1 VTLAEHIPPYDIA
14 AVSRRLF
21 IDTETRSRVDISDG
35 TDLYTRAAECLIV
48 TYAFETGPA
57 KIWEPWKDPIAPDDL
72 WAALHDP
79 NVTLVAHNSSFDR
92 LVMLRALNIDI
103 PVERW
108 ECTMARACAHGFPGS
123 LEALGQVCGLPPDKQ
138 KLVEDGKLIDTFCV
152 PQRATDRFIEPWEM
166 PNEWAR
172 FCNYALRDTEALR
185 AIYNAL
191 PAHNYQGDNLR
202 SWRLDQLVNER
213 GFGFDR
219 SLAEAAVSFLADAK
233 TASDVVMS
241 ANSQGRVH
249 AATQRN
255 RLLRYLREHCNIDIE
270 SLRASEV
277 RDWLESD
284 DLDPIARTL
293 LEQRLEAG
301 KSAASKFKRGL
312 VLVGP
317 QDRIRHSVRWS
328 GAGRTGRH
336 AHRGFQPGNMARP
349 ALSVRRPEG
358 HEHAGQIELA
368 PVKASYIDDVIIP
381 GIYSKQALN
390 EPLIYGGPN
399 EACALAVRHAI
410 VAAPGNEILAG
421 DFKNIES
428 VITAWVAGEALQI
441 SAFQSSFE
449 NPKDKSKDVYCILA
463 GKILGKPPTEV
474 TDTERQ
480 MGKVMILAFGFGGG
494 VSALVNMALAYQLD
508 LTPLPAL
515 IFPTATAEQM
525 AKADKAWR
533 RAFLMGEDFE
543 LQRDVYMACDVLKQA
558 YRTANSAIDQLRK
571 DIDIATK
578 NAVAHPMANVF
589 TVGRCKIWCTGS
601 FLVIEL
607 PSGRRLLYAVP
618 RLQTEEIKDP
628 EGGKPWTSS
637 YITYATARGKS
648 WHRERAWS
656 GLFVENIVQ
665 AIANDVLRAAMLR
678 VHMDTLTVAPVARYL
693 NDLPR
698 GSRTA
703 ISLHVHDEIC
713 LDVPKGSYP
722 KERFLRVLTERPK
735 WGLDLPIAADI
746 WVCGRYGKR

>member
-1 VTLAEHIPPYDIA
+1 MSA
-14 AVSRRLF
+14 LF
-21 IDTETRSRVDISDG
+21 FDTETRSRTDIRDG
-35 TDLYTRAAECLIV
+35 TDLYTRDAECLIL

-57 KIWEPWKDPIAPDDL
+57 KIWEPWKDPICPQDL
-72 WAALHDP
+72 WDAFHDP
-79 NVTLVAHNSSFDR
+79 TVRLVNHNSSFDR
-92 LVMLRALNIDI
+92 LIVHRCLGIEI

-108 ECTMARACAHGFPGS
+108 ECTMARANAHGFPGS
-123 LEALGQVCGLPPDKQ
+123 LEMLGQVCGLPSDQQ

-152 PQRATDRFIEPWEM
+152 PQRATDRFIEPEEM

-185 AIYNAL
+185 AIYAAL
-191 PAHNYQGDNLR
+191 PAHNYQGDNLQ

-219 SLAEAAVSFLADAK
+219 RLAEAAVSFLADAK

-241 ANSQGRVH
+241 ASSQGRVH

-255 RLLRYLREHCNIDIE
+255 RLLSYLRDHCNIDIE

-312 VLVGP
+312 TLVGP

-349 ALSVRRPEG
+349 ALSVRRPVG
-358 HEHAGQIELA
+358 HEHEGQIELA
-368 PVKASYIDDVIIP
+368 PIKAAYIDDVVIP
-381 GIYSKQALN
+381 GIYSEQALN
-390 EPLIYGGPN
+390 EPMIYGGPN

-410 VAAPGNEILAG
+410 VAALGNEIMAG

-428 VITAWVAGEALQI
+428 VITAWIAGETTQI
-441 SAFQSSFE
+441 DAFRESFE
-449 NPKDKSKDVYCILA
+449 SHGDKAKDVYCILA
-463 GKILGKPPTEV
+463 GKILGKPPTQV
-474 TDTERQ
+474 TETERQ

-508 LTPLPAL
+508 LSPLPGL
-515 IFPTATAEQM
+515 IFPTATPEQM

-533 RAFLMGEDFE
+533 RAFLTGEDFE
-543 LQRDVYMACDVLKQA
+543 LERDVYMACDVLKQA

-578 NAVAHPMANVF
+578 NAVARPMGHVF

-601 FLVIEL
+601 FLIIEL
-607 PSGRRLLYAVP
+607 PSGRRLLYAAP
-618 RLQTEEIKDP
+618 QLRTEEVKDP

-678 VHMDTLTVAPVARYL
+678 VHRDSLSVAPVAAYL
-693 NDLPR
+693 ATLPA
-698 GSRTA
+698 SARTA

-713 LDVPKGSYP
+713 LDVPKGSYS
-722 KERFLRVLTERPK
+722 KERFLEMLTRRES
-735 WGLDLPIAADI
+735 WMTGLPIAADI
-746 WVCGRYGKR
+746 WINPRYGKR

>member
-1 VTLAEHIPPYDIA
+1 MK
-14 AVSRRLF
+14 LF
-21 IDTETRSRVDISDG
+21 LDTETRSRVDISDG

-48 TYAFETGPA
+48 TYAFDEDGLGGKCSDPA
-57 KIWEPWKDPIAPDDL
+57 KIWEPWQDPIPPADL
-72 WAALHDP
+72 WTALQDP
-79 NVTLVAHNSSFDR
+79 NVTIVAHNAAFDR
-92 LVMLRALNIDI
+92 LILLRALNIEI

-108 ECTMARACAHGFPGS
+108 ECTMARANAHGFPGS
-123 LEALGQVCGLPPDKQ
+123 LEILGQLCGLPEDKQ

-185 AIYNAL
+185 AIYAAL
-191 PAHNYQGDNLR
+191 PAHNYQGDNLQ

-219 SLAEAAVSFLADAK
+219 RLAEAAVSFLADAK
-233 TASDVVMS
+233 ASSDVVMS
-241 ANSQGRVH
+241 TASGGEIH

-255 RLLRYLREHCNIDIE
+255 RILSYLRNHCSIDIE

-317 QDRIRHSVRWS
+317 QDRIRHSVRWN

-349 ALSVRRPEG
+349 ALSVRRPVG

-399 EACALAVRHAI
+399 EACALAVRHII
-410 VAAPGNEILAG
+410 VAAPGNEIMAG

-428 VITAWVAGEALQI
+428 VITAWIAGETIQI
-441 SAFQSSFE
+441 EAFRESFE
-449 NPKDKSKDVYCILA
+449 SHGDKSKDVYCILA

-508 LTPLPAL
+508 LSPLPGL
-515 IFPTATAEQM
+515 IFPTATSEQM
-525 AKADKAWR
+525 AKADRAWR
-533 RAFLMGEDFE
+533 RAFLTGEDYE
-543 LQRDVYMACDVLKQA
+543 LERDVYMACDVLKQA

-578 NAVAHPMANVF
+578 NAVAHPMAQVF

-607 PSGRRLLYAVP
+607 PSGRRLLYASPQLRV
-618 RLQTEEIKDP
+618 EEIKDP

-665 AIANDVLRAAMLR
+665 AIANDILRAAMLR
-678 VHMDTLTVAPVARYL
+678 THFDTLSVPAISQYL
-693 NDLPR
+693 RTLSP
-698 GSRTA
+698 GERTA

-713 LDVPKGSYP
+713 LEIPKGAYS
-722 KERFLRVLTERPK
+722 KERFLEMLAQRPS
-735 WGLDLPIAADI
+735 WAAGLPIAADI
-746 WVCGRYGKR
+746 WINPRYGKR

>member
-1 VTLAEHIPPYDIA
+1 M
-14 AVSRRLF
+14 RLF
-21 IDTETRSRVDISDG
+21 LDTETRSRVDISEG

-48 TYAFETGPA
+48 TYAFESGPA
-57 KIWEPWKDPIAPDDL
+57 RIWEPWKDPIPPADL
-72 WAALHDP
+72 WGALQDP
-79 NVTLVAHNSSFDR
+79 SVTLVAHNAAFDR
-92 LVMLRALNIDI
+92 LIMLRALHMDI

-108 ECTMARACAHGFPGS
+108 ECTMARANAHGFPGS
-123 LEALGQVCGLPPDKQ
+123 LEQLGQICGLPEDKQ

-152 PQRATDRFIEPWEM
+152 PQRATGRFVQPEEM

-185 AIYNAL
+185 AIYGAL
-191 PAHNYQGDNLR
+191 PRHNYQRDNLA
-202 SWRLDQLVNER
+202 SWRLNELVNER
-213 GFGFDR
+213 GFGFDSR
-219 SLAEAAVSFLADAK
+219 LAKATVSFLADAK
-233 TASDVVMS
+233 VASDVVMFE
-241 ANSQGRVH
+241 NSGGEIH

-255 RLLRYLREHCNIDIE
+255 RILSYLRNHCGIDIE

-277 RDWLESD
+277 RDWLEQD
-284 DLDPIARTL
+284 DLDPTVRVL

-301 KSAASKFKRGL
+301 KSAASKCRRGL
-312 VLVGP
+312 ALVGP
-317 QDRIRHSVRWS
+317 ASRIRHWSRWS

-336 AHRGFQPGNMARP
+336 SGRGFQPHNMARP
-349 ALSVRRPEG
+349 ALSVRRPPG

-368 PVKASYIDDVIIP
+368 PVKASYIDNVVIP
-381 GIYSKQALN
+381 GIYSKAALN

-399 EACALAVRHAI
+399 EACALAVRHII
-410 VAAPGNEILAG
+410 VAAQGNEIMAG

-428 VITAWVAGEALQI
+428 VITAWVAGETIQI
-441 SAFQSSFE
+441 EAFRSSFE
-449 NPKDKSKDVYCILA
+449 SHGDKSKDVYCILA

-474 TDTERQ
+474 SDTERQ

-508 LTPLPAL
+508 LSPLPRL

-525 AKADKAWR
+525 QKADKAWR
-533 RAFLMGEDFE
+533 RAFLTGEDFE
-543 LQRDVYMACDVLKQA
+543 LERDVYMACDVLKQA

-571 DIDIATK
+571 DIDVATK
-578 NAVAHPMANVF
+578 SAIARPMERVYN
-589 TVGRCKIWCTGS
+589 VGRCKIWCTGS

-607 PSGRRLLYAVP
+607 PSGRRLLYASP
-618 RLQTEEIKDP
+618 QLRIEEVKDP

-637 YITYATARGKS
+637 YITYATARGRN

-678 VHMDTLTVAPVARYL
+678 VHLDTMLVPAISAFL
-693 NDLPR
+693 SQLPANA
-698 GSRTA
+698 RTA

-722 KERFLRVLTERPK
+722 KDRFLRVLTEK
-735 WGLDLPIAADI
+735 EDWMVGLPIAADI
-746 WVCGRYGKR
+746 WVNERYGKR